1 MVEFLATPHPAR
13 VIRPC
18 TYVFWSVSI
27 CRRSRSIRHLVTNN
41 TEQVYGG
48 CFIFTLR
55 IANVIFL
62 AVIRTKGLWPRLTS
76 GPRVD
81 LSFSMKYLIDLRSN
95 RTLLTYHSYH
105 TNTHTRMRKQSV
117 ACTHGTYKHE
127 GVYVCI

>member
-1 MVEFLATPHPAR
+1 MVEFLAPLPAR

-27 CRRSRSIRHLVTNN
+27 CRRSRSIQHLLTNN
-41 TEQVYGG
+41 TEQVYDG

-81 LSFSMKYLIDLRSN
+81 LSFSMKYLIDRSAFKPDTSHLPHISHKHKYAHAQTIC
-95 RTLLTYHSYH
+95 RMY
-105 TNTHTRMRKQSV
+105 TRNIQTRS
-117 ACTHGTYKHE
+117 
-127 GVYVCI
+127 I